1 MFKQNLNYRFMFATT
16 VAIVLIMTVNFT
28 WDYYEQKR
36 QSYQELREK
45 AQVITKQL
53 LATRE
58 FIAQKQDR
66 INFDSQGHF
75 EFKGLNPAAV
85 GRGLG
90 DIFASWTEYGIK
102 QTRLEVRNP
111 KNAPDEYEKQ
121 ALYKF
126 QADPALQEVWGED
139 TLNGRKV
146 FRYIVPLRVN
156 ESCLP
161 CHGEPAG
168 STDIAGYPKEGYKYG
183 GLAGAIS
190 ITVPMDIFISNL
202 RSDMLRHFGFIFV
215 LLGVTLAAIY
225 VLLNRLVASPL
236 SQLKKAAAE
245 MGSGNLNV
253 DLTNV
258 KAVGEIKEL
267 AMQFQDM
274 ALQLSNLYGN
284 MEQQV
289 ETRTRELQLA
299 NEVLKAKQQELE
311 KANLQLAQANEHKS
325 RFLATMSHEL
335 RTPLTSIIAFTEL
348 LLENMDP
355 EDGLSRQNLQEIKV
369 NGENLLNLINNLLDL
384 AKIEAGRYQLNLE
397 TVDMVDVIGS
407 VERVI
412 APLAMKKGIDFKT
425 RFMEEIPLLKAD
437 PEKIHRVVENL
448 AGNAVKFTPQGGKV
462 EIKVDFDRE
471 TQTVLVEVND
481 TGIGIKEEDQERI
494 FERFVQVD
502 NSNSR
507 RYRGTGLGLALA
519 KELVEMHGGWIRVSS
534 RPEEGSAFTVGL
546 PVAASLEE
554 GKDG

>member
-1 MFKQNLNYRFMFATT
+1 
-16 VAIVLIMTVNFT
+16 
-28 WDYYEQKR
+28 
-36 QSYQELREK
+36 
-45 AQVITKQL
+45 
-53 LATRE
+53 
-58 FIAQKQDR
+58 
-66 INFDSQGHF
+66 
-75 EFKGLNPAAV
+75 
-85 GRGLG
+85 
-90 DIFASWTEYGIK
+90 
-102 QTRLEVRNP
+102 
-111 KNAPDEYEKQ
+111 
-121 ALYKF
+121 
-126 QADPALQEVWGED
+126 
-139 TLNGRKV
+139 
-146 FRYIVPLRVN
+146 
-156 ESCLP
+156 
-161 CHGEPAG
+161 
-168 STDIAGYPKEGYKYG
+168 
-183 GLAGAIS
+183 
-190 ITVPMDIFISNL
+190 
-202 RSDMLRHFGFIFV
+202 
-215 LLGVTLAAIY
+215 
-225 VLLNRLVASPL
+225 
-236 SQLKKAAAE
+236 
-245 MGSGNLNV
+245 
-253 DLTNV
+253 
-258 KAVGEIKEL
+258 
-267 AMQFQDM
+267 
-274 ALQLSNLYGN
+274 
-284 MEQQV
+284 
-289 ETRTRELQLA
+289 
-299 NEVLKAKQQELE
+299 
-311 KANLQLAQANEHKS
+311 
-325 RFLATMSHEL
+325 
-335 RTPLTSIIAFTEL
+335 
-348 LLENMDP
+348 MDP

-534 RPEEGSAFTVGL
+534 RPEEGSTFTVGL